1 MLTDVLGIRPD
12 LQKPGYR
19 NIILSPM
26 LLDELTWVQGRLQ
39 TPRGMVQVRWERSPE
54 QVLLRARIPLGSTAQ
69 VRVPPK
75 MQRVSVDGARVQTFE
90 KDGGRWVQ
98 LEADEHNVAF
108 RKA

>member
-1 MLTDVLGIRPD
+1 
-12 LQKPGYR
+12 
-19 NIILSPM
+19 
-26 LLDELTWVQGRLQ
+26 
-39 TPRGMVQVRWERSPE
+39 MVQVRWERSPE
-54 QVLLRARIPLGSTAQ
+54 QVLLRAQIPLGSTAQ

-108 RKA
+108 RNA